1 MFFAKFIINGQTTA
15 ELYDSW
21 DKFNRDTFNPLTEV
35 VALIEF
41 KIHGKD
47 YQTRKESLRTLAIDW
62 SNADTEGIYLSDLAD
77 IENWF
82 ELKSKRY
89 GLLEEFRENAIC

>member
-1 MFFAKFIINGQTTA
+1 MFFAKFTINGQTTA

-21 DKFNRDTFNPLTEV
+21 DKFHADTFNPATEV
-35 VALIEF
+35 ITLIEI

-62 SNADTEGIYLSDLAD
+62 SHADIEGIYMSDLAD
-77 IENWF
+77 ISNWF
-82 ELKSKRY
+82 FLKGKRF
-89 GLLEEFRENAIC
+89 GLLDEFIENAIC